1 MAKKKPVKTAA
12 KKTVAKKATTSAT
25 GKKAPAKKTAKK
37 KAPRPER
44 KPGEVL
50 YWLVKSEPHV
60 FSIDDL
66 ANADAQTTFWDG
78 VRNYQARNTM
88 RDDMKV
94 GDLVLYYHSNA
105 EPPGVAGVCRIV
117 REGYP
122 DHTAFDPKDKHFDP
136 KSKKSDPTWYM
147 VDVKLVERF
156 NAEIS
161 LAELK
166 EMSQLDGM
174 VLLQKGSRLSVQP
187 VSKKQFDHVVK
198 VGRKKKTNDS

>member
-1 MAKKKPVKTAA
+1 MAKKKAST
-12 KKTVAKKATTSAT
+12 KKSATKASRTKKATSKKVAKKR
-25 GKKAPAKKTAKK
+25 PA

-44 KPGEVL
+44 APGQIL

-66 ANADAQTTFWDG
+66 ANAAGKTTCWDG

-88 RDDMKV
+88 RDDMKN

-105 EPPGVAGVCRIV
+105 EPPGIAGICKIV

-122 DHTAFDPKDKHFDP
+122 DHTAFDAKDKHFDP
-136 KSKKSDPTWYM
+136 KSKKTDPTWFM
-147 VDVKLVERF
+147 VDVKLVKKFKR
-156 NAEIS
+156 EIP
-161 LAELK
+161 LPELK
-166 EMSQLDGM
+166 SMKELDGM

-187 VSKKQFDHVVK
+187 VSETHFRFIEDFGKSMK
-198 VGRKKKTNDS
+198 

>member
-1 MAKKKPVKTAA
+1 MAKKKSSTSVKKKATAKKKTKAVAA
-12 KKTVAKKATTSAT
+12 KKTKKKAT
-25 GKKAPAKKTAKK
+25 KKTT
-37 KAPRPER
+37 KAIRPER
-44 KPGEVL
+44 KPGQIL

-66 ANADAQTTFWDG
+66 AKAADQTTFWDG

-88 RDDMKV
+88 RDDMKL

-105 EPPGVAGVCRIV
+105 EPPGVAGICKIV

-122 DHTAFDPKDKHFDP
+122 DHTAFDPKDKHYDP

-147 VDVKLVERF
+147 VDVQLVEKF
-156 NAEIS
+156 DAEIS

-166 EMSQLDGM
+166 EMSELDGM
-174 VLLQKGSRLSVQP
+174 PLLQKGSRLSVQP
-187 VSKKQFDHVVK
+187 VSEKHFKHVQK
-198 VGRKKKTNDS
+198 VGRKKKA